1 MFNSD
6 LFQVKHRLD
15 KKKNYILTFFNGFDD
30 DLLELAKTG
39 LK

>member
-15 KKKNYILTFFNGFDD
+15 KKNYILTFFNGFDD

-39 LK
+39 QN